1 MRVDPNYVNNLA
13 ASIEQSS
20 GAEQRL
26 TNELSSGLRVAA
38 LADDPVAAAQSSLLN
53 GAIGRD
59 DTYVRTASREASV
72 LQVGDAALGEVVRQL
87 TTAISLG
94 VQAGNGTLT
103 AANRSALAQQVSG
116 IRDQVLT
123 LANTSYL
130 GQAMFGGSQGMGS
143 PFSLDT
149 STSPAVVTYNGDTK
163 LQYVETPGGQKIPVN
178 VPGTALF
185 GSGST
190 GVFGVLNQLVAD
202 LSSGADA
209 SLDSGALS
217 DALGQLTTQ
226 RSVLGSALSR
236 VQATSNYAQTDAA
249 QLRAT
254 QSVLM
259 SADTVQVATDLKTVE
274 IQHQALLSVMAALQK
289 VSLFDYLH

>member
-26 TNELSSGLRVAA
+26 TNQLSSGLRVAS

-59 DTYVRTASREASV
+59 DTYVRTASREAST
-72 LQVGDAALGEVVRQL
+72 LQVADSALGEVVRQL
-87 TTAISLG
+87 TAAIGLA
-94 VQAGNGTLT
+94 VQAGNGTLS
-103 AANRSALAQQVSG
+103 AANKTALAQQVSG

-130 GQAMFGGSQGMGS
+130 GQHLFGGSQGAGS
-143 PFSLDT
+143 PFSLDN
-149 STSPAVVTYNGDTK
+149 STSPAMVSYNGDTK

-185 GSGST
+185 GSGSS
-190 GVFGVLNQLVAD
+190 GVFGALNQLVAD
-202 LSSGADA
+202 LSRGADA
-209 SLDSGALS
+209 TVDSGALS

-236 VQATSNYAQTDAA
+236 IQATSNYAQTDAA

-254 QSVLM
+254 QSGLM
-259 SADTVQVATDLKTVE
+259 SSNTVQVATDLKTVE
-274 IQHQALLSVMAALQK
+274 MQHQALLSVMAALQK

>member
-26 TNELSSGLRVAA
+26 TNQLSSGLRVAS

-59 DTYVRTASREASV
+59 DTYM
-72 LQVGDAALGEVVRQL
+72 LQVADSALGEVVRQL
-87 TTAISLG
+87 TAAIGLA
-94 VQAGNGTLT
+94 VQAGNGTLS
-103 AANRSALAQQVSG
+103 AANKTALAQQVSG

-130 GQAMFGGSQGMGS
+130 GQHLFGGSQGAGS
-143 PFSLDT
+143 PFSLDN
-149 STSPAVVTYNGDTK
+149 STSPAMVSYNGDTK

-185 GSGST
+185 GSGSS
-190 GVFGVLNQLVAD
+190 GVFGALNQLVAD
-202 LSSGADA
+202 LSRGADA
-209 SLDSGALS
+209 TVDSGALS

-236 VQATSNYAQTDAA
+236 IQATSNYAQTDAA

-254 QSVLM
+254 QSGLM
-259 SADTVQVATDLKTVE
+259 SSNTVQVATDLKTVE
-274 IQHQALLSVMAALQK
+274 MQHQALLSVMAALQK